1 MCKERKES
9 TSIVGARQHLLQ
21 LLQLVDIIA
30 ASRVDIVDGRSM
42 KWRWK
47 KVVGRIGIFPRLP
60 DS

>member
-21 LLQLVDIIA
+21 LVDIIA
-30 ASRVDIVDGRSM
+30 ASMVDIVDGRSM

-60 DS
+60 DL